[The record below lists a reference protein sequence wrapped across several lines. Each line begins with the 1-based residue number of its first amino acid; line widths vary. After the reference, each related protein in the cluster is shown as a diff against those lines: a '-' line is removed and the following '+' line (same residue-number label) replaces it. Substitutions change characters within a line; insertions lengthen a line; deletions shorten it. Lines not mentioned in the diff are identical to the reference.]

1 MCARTCLP
9 CMIPHPVPPVHQGR
23 TPSLHKAGEEM
34 SSALESPPP
43 PVWAWPNCPGAMS
56 STHKLISHDSQYNHS
71 CCNSWYDSQHCA
83 SRIHHLKSEENCEG
97 LIGCVDCRAS
107 PRDLLSVEQKAPTSQ
122 LQMSQ
127 PRRVVDFLFA
137 ETPDVCFKIH
147 SSPNVQAGE
156 LVRWTVSRK

>member
-1 MCARTCLP
+1 MHDSPSCPPSAPGKDSLPPQGWRGDELCLG
-9 CMIPHPVPPVHQGR
+9 V
-23 TPSLHKAGEEM
+23 
-34 SSALESPPP
+34 PPP

-97 LIGCVDCRAS
+97 SIGCVDCRAS